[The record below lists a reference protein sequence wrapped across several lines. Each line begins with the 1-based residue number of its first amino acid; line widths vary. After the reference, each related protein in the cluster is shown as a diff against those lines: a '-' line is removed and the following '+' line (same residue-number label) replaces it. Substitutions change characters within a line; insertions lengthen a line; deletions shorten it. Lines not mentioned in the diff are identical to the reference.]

1 MSKARAIR
9 SAYKALTKKYKAR
22 RSFGGGTRVQ
32 GAARSAAG
40 KAQSVASASANR
52 KMPVP
57 TLSTSTRNALKI
69 GRRQIA
75 AQQGVHHKRAVMPDY
90 MHSMHRV
97 RKRAAMRF
105 GSIPNE
111 LSVGRQTRRARSIKK
126 RKRTYHA

>member
-1 MSKARAIR
+1 MSRSRALR
-9 SAYKALTKKYKAR
+9 SAFHALAKKYRAG

-57 TLSTSTRNALKI
+57 TLSTSARNALKI
-69 GRRQIA
+69 GRRQVA
-75 AQQGVHHKRAVMPDY
+75 AQQGVHHKRAIMPDY

-97 RKRAAMRF
+97 RRRATQAY
-105 GSIPNE
+105 GSVPNP
-111 LSVGRQTRRARSIKK
+111 LGPVAKGTRRKAVKK
-126 RKRTYHA
+126 RKRRS